1 MGMPSFTDKDFTTY
15 STESLFHGDENME
28 DEMVYAD
35 HDDEEVTD

>member
-1 MGMPSFTDKDFTTY
+1 MGMPSFTDKDFTIY

-28 DEMVYAD
+28 DETVYAD